1 MDNNIIEKM
10 RREIVSR
17 SDLFEEQTK
26 GTKDE
31 YNLYREHVQYVYKY
45 AVMLAKDADVDKEV
59 VELSALL
66 HDILTLRA
74 WMKKKRRKSL
84 WHQLESTWIS
94 FWSSY
99 RGWMKSV
106 TKP

>member
-10 RREIVSR
+10 RREIVNR
-17 SDLFEEQTK
+17 SDLFEEQMK

-66 HDILTLRA
+66 HDINRTYLIRSGIFETMLI
-74 WMKKKRRKSL
+74 M
-84 WHQLESTWIS
+84 
-94 FWSSY
+94 SSNKTY
-99 RGWMKSV
+99 GK
-106 TKP
+106 

>member
-66 HDILTLRA
+66 HDISMTDATLCDN
-74 WMKKKRRKSL
+74 SG
-84 WHQLESTWIS
+84 
-94 FWSSY
+94 SSSA
-99 RGWMKSV
+99 GVENHGFCTSV
-106 TKP
+106 